1 MTNNNLVVHHGG
13 YQVTDSTKTLCPYCG
28 VGCGLDVM
36 PPAQSGKETNRDSE
50 GAPIWKV
57 RGDRTHPSSQGMVCV
72 KGATVTESTHKNR
85 LRYPMMRDSLE
96 QPFVRVTWEDALQRV
111 VSRLQNTLNTVGSE
125 AICMYGSGQ
134 LQTEDYYV
142 AQKLLKGCLGTK

>member
-57 RGDRTHPSSQGMVCV
+57 KGDRTHPSSQGMVCV
-72 KGATVTESTHKNR
+72 KGATITESIDCDR
-85 LRYPMMRDSLE
+85 ALYPMVRESLD
-96 QPFVRVTWEDALQRV
+96 QPFRRASWDEALDLVAGRMKSVYEKSGGDAV
-111 VSRLQNTLNTVGSE
+111 
-125 AICMYGSGQ
+125 CMYGSGQ
-134 LQTEDYYV
+134 MQTE
-142 AQKLLKGCLGTK
+142 